1 MVFLLSPVTEEA
13 MNRDCFDRGGISSPK
28 ISVVFVCV
36 LSVGEFGQWNSVYCL
51 GFQGGGQEFNTTSRR

>member
-1 MVFLLSPVTEEA
+1 MVFLLSPGTEEA
-13 MNRDCFDRGGISSPK
+13 MNTDCFDWGGISLPN

-36 LSVGEFGQWNSVYCL
+36 LSVGDFGQWNSVYSL